1 MLAFAVAIFFLMI
14 TPGPGVLSLAG
25 VGSAFG
31 PRAGW
36 SYGVGLFFGSNAVM
50 IAAALG
56 LAALLQTNDASRFVF
71 IGLSTGYLLY
81 LAARIAL
88 TGSKIAFIEA
98 IRPPGIAGGVTLQA
112 FNPKAY
118 AVGAFVFS
126 NFPMTPGNHA
136 AEIAIKLVILN
147 LIWVPIHIGWMY
159 AGVGL
164 HALNLA
170 PASQRAINIA
180 MAVAMLIVVALAL
193 RSSLF
198 G

>member
-1 MLAFAVAIFFLMI
+1 MLAFAVAIVFLLI

-31 PRAGW
+31 VRAGW
-36 SYGVGLFFGSNAVM
+36 SYGVGLFLGSNAVM
-50 IAAALG
+50 LAAALG
-56 LAALLQTNDASRFVF
+56 LAAILQTNGALRFVF
-71 IGLSTGYLLY
+71 IALSTGYLVY

-88 TGSKIAFIEA
+88 TGSKVAFIEA
-98 IRPPGIAGGVTLQA
+98 IRPPGVAGGLALQA

-126 NFPMTPGNHA
+126 NFPLVPGSYA
-136 AEIAIKLVILN
+136 GEVVLKLVILN
-147 LIWVPIHIGWMY
+147 IVWVPIHIGWMY

-164 HALNLA
+164 RALDLA

-180 MAVAMLIVVALAL
+180 MAAAMLIVVALAL

>member
-1 MLAFAVAIFFLMI
+1 MLAFAVAIFFLLI

-31 PRAGW
+31 PSAGW
-36 SYGVGLFFGSNAVM
+36 SYGAGLFVGSNAVM
-50 IAAALG
+50 VAAALG
-56 LAALLQTNDASRFVF
+56 VATLLQTNEALRLVFVA
-71 IGLSTGYLLY
+71 LSTGYLLY
-81 LAARIAL
+81 LAVRIAL
-88 TGSKIAFIEA
+88 TGSKIAFVEA
-98 IRPPGIAGGVTLQA
+98 MRPPGVAGGIALQA

-126 NFPMTPGNHA
+126 NFPLVPGNYA
-136 AEIAIKLVILN
+136 AEIVLKLAILN
-147 LIWVPIHIGWMY
+147 MIWIPIHIGWMY

-164 HALNLA
+164 RALNLA
-170 PASQRAINIA
+170 PATQRTINIA
-180 MAVAMLIVVALAL
+180 MACAMVIVVGLAL